1 LIKELNLVK
10 SDKTY
15 YISPRVSDNID
26 GFSIKK
32 PDIVF
37 DLPYIGSV
45 KPRSTEEIEASNWL
59 LGCETL
65 DRDYADYDQYKEYIS
80 PLGIRLLRF
89 QGGWFKT
96 EKVQGVYDWA
106 WIDNIINDAVS
117 RGCKPWLQTG
127 YGNPIY
133 PGAGGENL
141 GAGMPLSEEGL
152 AAYEKWVA
160 AMVAR
165 YRDKVKDW
173 EVWNEPNFGDNLVN
187 TPEITADFNIRT
199 AKIIKSIQPDARISA
214 LALGHINLEFVERFF
229 KYLKEKDGIELFHN
243 VTYHDY
249 VYNPDANK
257 LAVYKMRQIVE
268 KYAPGIIIRQGEN
281 GAPSVAYSGGAL
293 GNYNWSE
300 LTQAKWAV
308 RRMLENLGNDIE
320 CSVFSIIEMQYTGN
334 GPINKKNTKGI
345 IESTPDNKAV
355 RPKIAYYAIQ
365 HVTSIFDNTL
375 ERIKTLEPTHN
386 IASAGSQAKY
396 SLNTDRSISVY
407 GYRNKDT
414 KKQLYVLW
422 MDDAIPRDEY
432 EMNTQDF
439 TVANGNFE
447 NPVFVDIITGGVY
460 EIPTEQWSKAGDIYT
475 LKSISIYDSP
485 VLIADKSLVTTKAF
499 PEKGSHFIK

>member
-1 LIKELNLVK
+1 LTKELGVVK
-10 SDKTY
+10 EDTFCEEIKSNKTY
-15 YISPRVSDNID
+15 YISPRASDNID

-32 PDIVF
+32 PDIRF

-45 KPRSTEEIEASNWL
+45 KWRSTEEIEASNWL

-65 DRDYADYDQYKEYIS
+65 DRDYADYDQYKEYLS
-80 PLGIRLLRF
+80 PLGIKLLRF

-96 EKVQGVYDWA
+96 EKVQGVYDWT
-106 WIDNIINDAVS
+106 WMDNIINDAVS

-152 AAYEKWVA
+152 AAYEKWVT
-160 AMVAR
+160 AMVIR
-165 YRDKVKDW
+165 YKDKVQDW

-199 AKIIKSIQPDARISA
+199 AKIIKSLQPDARISA
-214 LALGHINLEFVERFF
+214 LALGHINLEFVEEFF
-229 KYLKEKDGIELFHN
+229 KYLKERDSIELFHN

-257 LAVYKMRQIVE
+257 LAVYKMRQIVD
-268 KYAPGIIIRQGEN
+268 KYAPGMIMRQGEN
-281 GAPSVAYSGGAL
+281 GAPSVPNSGGAL
-293 GNYNWSE
+293 CNYNWSE
-300 LTQAKWAV
+300 LTQAKWDV

-334 GPINKKNTKGI
+334 GPIKRKNTKGI
-345 IESTPDNKAV
+345 IESTSDNKAV
-355 RPKIAYYAIQ
+355 RPKIAYYAVQ

-375 ERIKTLEPTHN
+375 ERIKALEYTHN
-386 IASAGSQAKY
+386 IASAGSRSKY
-396 SLNTDRSISVY
+396 TINTDRSVSVY
-407 GYRNKDT
+407 GYRSKET
-414 KKQLYVLW
+414 QKQLYTIW

-432 EMNTQDF
+432 EMNVHDF
-439 TVANGNFE
+439 TVSNGSFE
-447 NPVFVDIITGGVY
+447 NPVLVDIITGGVY
-460 EIPTEQWSKAGDIYT
+460 DIPAEHWSKTGDIYT
-475 LKSISIYDSP
+475 FKNISIYDSP
-485 VLIADKSLVTTKAF
+485 ILIADRSL
-499 PEKGSHFIK
+499 IKVK